1 MHISIS
7 EMRRVTL
14 VEVSGRIDSSNAT
27 KLGESLN
34 EQIDAGRT
42 QLVLDLSNVEYI
54 SSAGLREAV
63 SAAKKVRAAGGDLRL
78 ASLSPKVKDVLE
90 LAGLI
95 ELFQTFG
102 TQVEAVGSF

>member
-14 VEVSGRIDSSNAT
+14 IEVSGRVDSTNAT

-42 QLVLDLSNVEYI
+42 QLVMDLSHVEYI
-54 SSAGLREAV
+54 SSAGLREIV

-102 TQVEAVGSF
+102 TPVEAVGSF